1 MSRDDALPIWPL
13 PLAVALVPVLAAHL
27 AYALSTEAG
36 LAPACMPYLD
46 GCVTIS
52 RAARHG
58 LGNHLFRLLMLPCAL
73 LQALH
78 WCAARRWLRL
88 SHPDPAAGR
97 SLLLLGVF
105 AGTALAVYVAFL
117 GTEGEVYEWLRR
129 YGARLY
135 FASTYL
141 AQLVLLRR
149 YRQLPASQHDALYR
163 WMLIVSVAMLVVG
176 LANTAASYLVADER
190 LKDRL
195 ENLLE
200 WHLGL
205 LMTGWFLLQAVLWRR
220 SGFRFA
226 FVRN

>member
-1 MSRDDALPIWPL
+1 MFATN
-13 PLAVALVPVLAAHL
+13 L
-27 AYALSTEAG
+27 AYALAAGAG
-36 LAPACMPYLD
+36 LAPECMPYWE
-46 GCVTIS
+46 GCVSFS

-73 LQALH
+73 LLALH
-78 WCAARRWLRL
+78 WCAARHWLRL

-97 SLLLLGVF
+97 SLLALGVF
-105 AGTALAVYVAFL
+105 TGIALAVYVAFL

-141 AQLVLLRR
+141 AQLVFLRR
-149 YRQLPASQHDALYR
+149 YRQLSPSHRDPLYR
-163 WMLIVSVAMLVVG
+163 WMLIVSMAMLVVG
-176 LANTAASYLVADER
+176 LANTAASYLFADAALEE
-190 LKDRL
+190 RL

-205 LMTGWFLLQAVLWRR
+205 LMTGWFLLHAALWRR
-220 SGFRFA
+220 SGFRFG
-226 FVRN
+226 FERD

>member
-1 MSRDDALPIWPL
+1 
-13 PLAVALVPVLAAHL
+13 
-27 AYALSTEAG
+27 
-36 LAPACMPYLD
+36 MPYLD

-78 WCAARRWLRL
+78 WCAAQRWLRL

-97 SLLLLGVF
+97 SLLVLGAF
-105 AGTALAVYVAFL
+105 AGIALAVYVAFL

-141 AQLVLLRR
+141 AQLVFLRR

-163 WMLIVSVAMLVVG
+163 WMLGVSIAMLVVG
-176 LANTAASYLVADER
+176 LANTAASYLVADEG

-205 LMTGWFLLQAVLWRR
+205 LMTGWFLLHAALWRR

-226 FVRN
+226 FARD